1 MYCNNCGNELIAG
14 AKFCNNCG
22 APVNQEADDGISQ
35 GPKQE
40 VTETEITS
48 NEETKEVSEKTENT
62 GQNPVKEKRP
72 FNKKLAVILSLVL
85 VLLIAGLGTGF
96 YIVKAKT
103 DDFRNY
109 IAETEKKAK
118 RCLYD

>member
-14 AKFCNNCG
+14 AKFCSNCG
-22 APVNQEADDGISQ
+22 APVNQEADDEISQ
-35 GPKQE
+35 VPKQE
-40 VTETEITS
+40 VTETKITS
-48 NEETKEVSEKTENT
+48 NEETKEVLEKTEIT
-62 GQNPVKEKRP
+62 WQNPVKEKRP

-103 DDFRNY
+103 DDFRN
-109 IAETEKKAK
+109 
-118 RCLYD
+118 